1 MSLGQKKQLA
11 SRHPFENTNQCN
23 RACPSSP
30 IFVSALSLPSQHL
43 HSTGSLR
50 VLHAMPL
57 RICIRLRYIHSTHM
71 TTSVLVLPCMQP
83 YTITSA
89 SGLGFPDQLRAARVD
104 VPDLILPPWLAVP
117 SKRQLPIRPGL
128 CRTSPD
134 HAGGDL
140 DCSARACPW
149 STTRGSPPMGSRSCA
164 GLSSIIH
171 IGSRRLPYHSTH
183 LNTTLL
189 PYSMCNFT
197 NTRGSPQGGYETS
210 GSPGKS
216 REFR

>member
-1 MSLGQKKQLA
+1 MDRRSSWPADIHLKTPTSATGPVPRRR
-11 SRHPFENTNQCN
+11 S
-23 RACPSSP
+23 SSP
-30 IFVSALSLPSQHL
+30 HCHCP
-43 HSTGSLR
+43 HSTFTARARCVSCMQCR
-50 VLHAMPL
+50 YASASDFDT
-57 RICIRLRYIHSTHM
+57 YIHSTHM